1 MFKYKF
7 ALQISL
13 AAFVSLFLSNILY
26 GKTIPVPNGNG
37 WTAEIRYAAK
47 EEVKVYSMP
56 SEDSQLMGHYNY
68 LERILIVN
76 ETGGEAK
83 FGWKK
88 ALYPIKGF
96 VQSKNL
102 LSETQK
108 KNIPERIKSKSFQE
122 FTGNIEWEPE
132 ILYGSKEFLFVK
144 KEASFSSENIGIIK
158 FGEKILTLIKKSGTQ
173 NKVWKKVL
181 YPVDGYV
188 YSTDVTES
196 LSSPLLAIGISYGAV
211 NIPYEKN
218 MENYRNPRGGFIEYS
233 RTNWIVSLRL
243 GYNNSQA
250 HLKKYIMKT
259 QTAYLHIQL
268 TLFKLFDKHLR
279 FYAFGGGG
287 YWFSTF
293 QNTTYPSLEDYFK
306 EEKDKGPSYSFGGG
320 IEYTLRGFFLGVQY
334 GFWGTNLGVFGEEPQ
349 TGEFGMQYKVYPAFH
364 QVEIDFG
371 YRFEL

>member
-1 MFKYKF
+1 ME
-7 ALQISL
+7 
-13 AAFVSLFLSNILY
+13 ND
-26 GKTIPVPNGNG
+26 
-37 WTAEIRYAAK
+37 WTAEVRYAAK
-47 EEVKVYSMP
+47 EEVKVHSMP

-76 ETGGEAK
+76 ETVEKTK
-83 FGWKK
+83 FGWKRT
-88 ALYPIKGF
+88 LYPIKGF
-96 VQSKNL
+96 VRSENLISELQRNNLQQKN
-102 LSETQK
+102 
-108 KNIPERIKSKSFQE
+108 KNESFDE
-122 FTGNIEWEPE
+122 FTGNVKWEP
-132 ILYGSKEFLFVK
+132 IVLYAADEYVFIK
-144 KEASFSSENIGIIK
+144 KESSFGSENIDVMQY
-158 FGEKILTLIKKSGTQ
+158 GEKILSIQKSGAQ
-173 NKVWKKVL
+173 NQVWKKVL

-196 LSSPLLAIGISYGAV
+196 LSSPLLAIGISYGVV
-211 NIPYEKN
+211 NVPYEKN

-233 RTNWIVSLRL
+233 RTNWIVSFRL

-371 YRFEL
+371 YRFEF